1 MRRNVLVSAILA
13 SAVSVVLSAH
23 ANADNEKFR
32 ATLSGFEEV
41 GGFPKLNPG
50 PNGGEPETLTGPTGA
65 IFSPGN
71 GSLELSLG

>member
-1 MRRNVLVSAILA
+1 MRSNVLFSAALP

-50 PNGGEPETLTGPTGA
+50 PTGGGNLKPLQARREPSCPPA
-65 IFSPGN
+65 MAPSN
-71 GSLELSLG
+71 

>member
-1 MRRNVLVSAILA
+1 
-13 SAVSVVLSAH
+13 LSAH

-50 PNGGEPETLTGPTGA
+50 PTGGGT
-65 IFSPGN
+65 
-71 GSLELSLG
+71 

>member
-1 MRRNVLVSAILA
+1 MRSNVLVSAALA
-13 SAVSVVLSAH
+13 SAVSVVLITH

-50 PNGGEPETLTGPTGA
+50 PNGGNLKPLQARQEPSCPPA
-65 IFSPGN
+65 MAPSN
-71 GSLELSLG
+71 

>member
-1 MRRNVLVSAILA
+1 MRSNILVLAALA
-13 SAVSVVLSAH
+13 SAVSAVLSTH

-50 PNGGEPETLTGPTGA
+50 TGPGG
-65 IFSPGN
+65 GN
-71 GSLELSLG
+71 LKPYPARRGPSYPPAMAPSN

>member
-1 MRRNVLVSAILA
+1 MRSNILVLAALA
-13 SAVSVVLSAH
+13 SAVSAVLSTH

-50 PNGGEPETLTGPTGA
+50 TGPGGGT
-65 IFSPGN
+65 
-71 GSLELSLG
+71 